1 MTEDT
6 ATHDISRRR
15 ILQTTGAAGAVGLV
29 GTAGCLSNVTD
40 DGSDGDGSGGGGT
53 LNVLHG
59 WTGGDGQ
66 TAAEALFSGFED
78 EHGDVDTDIEP
89 IGGGGN
95 ENLATVVANRL
106 NSNDPPSSFAGWP
119 GRNLEQYDGVL
130 GDIESDVWEEAGLKD
145 AHVDEAA
152 ALCQYNGN
160 YAAVPIGSHRLNCLF
175 YNVSVVEDA
184 GVDPNSLSSV
194 SDLVDALEMVAS
206 ETDATPMAHAMKAPW
221 TTLQLF
227 AVVLLG
233 QEGYDSYMNFVEG
246 GDAEGAVSSALETT
260 KTILEG
266 YINDDASSIGLT
278 ESNSKIMDGSAAFI
292 HQGNW
297 AAGAY
302 KNNDMTYDEDWGF
315 VPFPGTEGM
324 YTFHID
330 SFIYP
335 TDGSENASP
344 EASKTFLRY
353 VGGEQAQIDFNS
365 RKGSI
370 PTRTDV
376 AKDEFGPYLSETMDQ
391 FANAE
396 ELPPTIAHG
405 LAVSPSQVTSLKDV
419 ITSEFTGPFNVDAA
433 TRGMLDV
440 VQQ

>member
-1 MTEDT
+1 MTEDNGS
-6 ATHDISRRR
+6 HDISRRR
-15 ILQTTGAAGAVGLV
+15 ILQTTGAAGAAGLI
-29 GTAGCLSNVTD
+29 GTAGCLSNVT
-40 DGSDGDGSGGGGT
+40 GDGDDSGGSGGGGGT

-59 WTGGDGQ
+59 WTGGDGA
-66 TAAEALFSGFED
+66 TAAEALFSGFEE
-78 EHGDVDTDIEP
+78 EHGDVETDIEP

-95 ENLATVVANRL
+95 ENLDTVVANRL
-106 NSNDPPSSFAGWP
+106 SSNDPPSAFAGWP

-130 GDIESDVWEEAGLKD
+130 GDIEDVWNDVGDAHREEAQ
-145 AHVDEAA
+145 E
-152 ALCQYNGN
+152 LCQYDGK
-160 YAAVPIGSHRLNCLF
+160 YAAMPIGSHRLNCLF
-175 YNVSVVEDA
+175 YNVGVVEDA
-184 GVDPNSLSSV
+184 GVDPDSLSTV
-194 SDLVDALEMVAS
+194 SDLVDALETVAN

-233 QEGYDSYMNFVEG
+233 QEGYDAYMNFVEG
-246 GDAEGAVSSALETT
+246 GDAEDAVSSALETT

-266 YINDDASSIGLT
+266 YINSDASSIGLT
-278 ESNSKIMDGSAAFI
+278 ESNGKIMDGSAAFI

-302 KNNDMTYDEDWGF
+302 NNEGMTYDEDWGF
-315 VPFPGTEGM
+315 VPFPGTEDM

-335 TDGSENASP
+335 TDGSENPSP
-344 EASKTFLRY
+344 EVSKTFLRY

-376 AKDEFGPYLSETMDQ
+376 SDEEFGPYLSETMDD
-391 FANAE
+391 FENAE
-396 ELPPTIAHG
+396 ELPPTLAHG
-405 LAVSPSQVTSLKDV
+405 LAVSPQQMESLKEV
-419 ITSEFTGPFNVDAA
+419 ITSEFTGPYNVEEA
-433 TRGMLDV
+433 TQGMLDV

>member
-1 MTEDT
+1 MTDETNTDDLT
-6 ATHDISRRR
+6 RRT
-15 ILQTTGAAGAVGLV
+15 ILKTTGAAGAIGMT
-29 GTAGCLSNVTD
+29 GAAGCLSAIT
-40 DGSDGDGSGGGGT
+40 GGDGGSGT

-59 WTGGDGQ
+59 WTGGDGK
-66 TAAEALFSGFED
+66 AAGEALFEGFRE
-78 EHGDVDTDIEP
+78 EHGDVDTNIEP

-95 ENLATVVANRL
+95 ENLDTVVSNRL
-106 NSNDPPSSFAGWP
+106 SSNDPPSSFAGWP

-130 GDIESDVWEEAGLKD
+130 GDIEEDVWDDANLKD

-152 ALCQYNGN
+152 ELCNVNGS
-160 YAAVPIGSHRLNCLF
+160 YSAVPIGSHRLNCLF
-175 YNVSVVEDA
+175 YNVSVVEEA
-184 GVDPNSLSSV
+184 GVDPTEISSV
-194 SDLVDALEMVAS
+194 DGLLDALGQVQDN
-206 ETDATPMAHAMKAPW
+206 TDAVPMAQAMVAPW

-246 GDAEGAVSSALETT
+246 GDAENAVNSALQTT
-260 KTILEG
+260 AEILEN

-278 ESNSKIMDGSAAFI
+278 ESNSKIMNGEAAFI

-302 KNNDMTYDEDWGF
+302 RNNDMTYEEDWGY
-315 VPFPGTEGM
+315 VPFPGTDGL

-335 TDGSENASP
+335 VDNSGENPSP
-344 EASKTFLRY
+344 EATKTFMKY

-376 AKDEFGPYLSETMDQ
+376 SKDEFGPYLQQTMEEFQ
-391 FANAE
+391 NAE

-405 LAVSPSQVTSLKDV
+405 LAVSPSQLESLKEV
-419 ITSEFTGPFNVDAA
+419 ITSEFTGPYNVDAA
-433 TRGMLDV
+433 TEGLMGV
-440 VQQ
+440 VQE

>member
-1 MTEDT
+1 MTEDNGN
-6 ATHDISRRR
+6 HDVSRRR

-29 GTAGCLSNVTD
+29 GTAGCLSNIT
-40 DGSDGDGSGGGGT
+40 GSGGDGGGDGT

-59 WTGGDGQ
+59 WTGGDGA
-66 TAAEALFSGFED
+66 TAAEALFSGFEE
-78 EHGDVDTDIEP
+78 EHSDVETNIEP

-95 ENLATVVANRL
+95 ENLDTVVSNRL
-106 NSNDPPSSFAGWP
+106 SSNDPPSSFAGWP

-130 GDIESDVWEEAGLKD
+130 GDVEDVWNDIGD

-152 ALCQYNGN
+152 ELCQYNGN

-184 GVDPNSLSSV
+184 GVDPDSLSSV
-194 SDLVDALEMVAS
+194 SDLVDALETVSS

-246 GDAEGAVSSALETT
+246 GDAESAVSSALETT
-260 KTILEG
+260 REILEN
-266 YINDDASSIGLT
+266 YINSDASSIGLT
-278 ESNSKIMDGSAAFI
+278 ESNGMIMDGSAAFI

-302 KNNDMTYDEDWGF
+302 KNDDMTYDEDWGF

-335 TDGSENASP
+335 TDGEENPTP
-344 EASKTFLRY
+344 EVSKTFLRY
-353 VGGEQAQIDFNS
+353 AGGKQAQIDFNS

-376 AKDEFGPYLSETMDQ
+376 SADEFGPFLTETMED

-396 ELPPTIAHG
+396 ELPPTLAHG
-405 LAVSPSQVTSLKDV
+405 LAVSPSQMTSLKEV
-419 ITSEFTGPFNVDAA
+419 ITSEFTGPYNVDAA
-433 TRGMLDV
+433 TQGMLDV